1 MKIEEQTIM
10 SFLEGFKMGFE
21 LFWTI
26 VTAEPLLT
34 GFLVLFALGAF
45 LIALIGNAIRY
56 QKLKKSGILNV
67 DQMTGKEFEEYLR
80 VLFLERGY
88 QVQLTKTTGD
98 YGADLVLSSKSR
110 KIIVQAKRYKKN
122 VGIKA
127 VQEISAAKKHY
138 QADECWVVTN
148 SHYTEPAKNLAKSN
162 QVRLV
167 DRALLMKW
175 MLEMK
180 KNNEARKEISS
191 TPKEERAVDRS

>member
-1 MKIEEQTIM
+1 M
-10 SFLEGFKMGFE
+10 SFFEGFQMGFE
-21 LFWTI
+21 LFWTV

-34 GFLVLFALGAF
+34 GFLVLFTLGAF
-45 LIALIGNAIRY
+45 LIAFIANAIRY

-67 DQMTGKEFEEYLR
+67 DEMTGKEFEEYLR

-88 QVQLTKTTGD
+88 QVQLTKITGD
-98 YGADLVLSSKSR
+98 YGADLVLSSKNR
-110 KIIVQAKRYKKN
+110 KIIVQAKRHKKN

-127 VQEISAAKKHY
+127 VQEISAAKNHY

-148 SHYTEPAKNLAKSN
+148 SYYTEPAKNLAKSN

-167 DRALLMKW
+167 DRTLLMKW

-180 KNNEARKEISS
+180 KNNETRKGITS
-191 TPKEERAVDRS
+191 PPQEERVVDKS

>member
-1 MKIEEQTIM
+1 MDDYN
-10 SFLEGFKMGFE
+10 G
-21 LFWTI
+21 
-26 VTAEPLLT
+26 
-34 GFLVLFALGAF
+34 GAF

-56 QKLKKSGILNV
+56 QKLKKSGILTV
-67 DQMTGKEFEEYLR
+67 DEMTGKEFEKYLR

-98 YGADLVLSSKSR
+98 YGADLILSSKNR
-110 KIIVQAKRYKKN
+110 KVIVQAKRHKKN

-162 QVRLV
+162 QVHLV
-167 DRALLMKW
+167 DRTLLMKW

-180 KNNEARKEISS
+180 KNNDARKGISP
-191 TPKEERAVDRS
+191 TPHDERAVDRS